1 MKNHYSVIIIG
12 AGILGSALAY
22 QLSHYEKSILVL
34 EKAEDVSC
42 GATKANSGIIHGGY
56 TAKHTTLKGLYSIR
70 GNRMYHSLSEKL
82 GFPFQRI
89 GSLVLG
95 FNERDDTEIH
105 YLLENGKANGVTGLK
120 ILTSQQ
126 VRNKEPLVNE
136 QVTGALYCDETGIAS
151 PYEAAIAFAETA
163 ASHGVTIEC
172 NSEVIGIEKEG
183 DSLKVSTVNAVYYT
197 QAVVN
202 AAGLYSD
209 AVAAMIG
216 EKTFTILPKRGEYL
230 VLKRGAGTDFTSVIF
245 QTPTEKGKGVLISPT
260 TWNNLLIGPNA
271 QETQDREDVGN
282 SFEVLK
288 SIYEQ
293 AKLSVP
299 SLNLSSVIRY
309 FTGIRATSDSKDF
322 IIGRTQTP
330 GFYQAAGIDS
340 PGLTSAPAIAED
352 ICTMLIEDGIISGNK
367 RIPDFKRNPILLP
380 SDLQPFSQI
389 QEDITLP
396 EGNPERIVCRCEQV
410 REKTIE
416 DALSR
421 SIAINSIDAVK
432 RRARAGMGAC
442 QGKFCRPRVQQ
453 YIQKELKTGE
463 KVLMPK
469 QKDEQLLAKL
479 RKL

>member
-1 MKNHYSVIIIG
+1 MKNHYSVVIIG
-12 AGILGSALAY
+12 AGIIGSAIAY
-22 QLSHYEKSILVL
+22 QLSQYEKSVLVL

-56 TAKHTTLKGLYSIR
+56 TAKHNTLKGFYSIR
-70 GNRMYHSLSEKL
+70 GNRMYHSLSKKL
-82 GFPFQRI
+82 GFPYQRI

-95 FNERDDTEIH
+95 FNESDDKSIQ
-105 YLLENGKANGVTGLK
+105 YLLENGKANGVNGLR

-136 QVTGALYCDETGIAS
+136 HVTGALYCEETGIAS
-151 PYEAAIAFAETA
+151 PYEAAIAFAEVA
-163 ASHGVTIEC
+163 ASNGVEIQC
-172 NSEVIGIEKEG
+172 NCEVIGIEKDG
-183 DSLKVSTVNAVYYT
+183 DTLKVFTEDAVYYT

-209 AVAAMIG
+209 AIAAMIG
-216 EKTFTILPKRGEYL
+216 EKTFTISPKKGEYL
-230 VLKRGAGTDFTSVIF
+230 ILKRGAGSDFNSVIF

-271 QETQDREDVGN
+271 EEIQDREDLGN

-288 SIYEQ
+288 SVYEQ
-293 AKLSVP
+293 AKVSVP
-299 SLNLSSVIRY
+299 SLNLSSLIRY
-309 FTGIRATSDSKDF
+309 FAGIRATSETKDF
-322 IIGRTQTP
+322 IIGRTRTP

-352 ICTMLIEDGIISGNK
+352 ICSMLIEDGIISQNK
-367 RIPDFKRNPILLP
+367 RRTDSKRSPILMP
-380 SDLQPFSQI
+380 GELQPFSQI
-389 QEDITLP
+389 QDLINLS

-410 REKTIE
+410 REKTIK

-421 SIAINSIDAVK
+421 PITIDSTDAVK
-432 RRARAGMGAC
+432 RRTRAGMGAC
-442 QGKFCRPRVQQ
+442 QGKFCLPRVQQ
-453 YIQKELKTGE
+453 YIKQELKAGE
-463 KVLMPK
+463 KVRMPK
-469 QKDEQLLAKL
+469 QKDEELLARL